1 MLRPTFTG
9 SLDLYASSSAKG
21 GTARTQEAPRTH
33 ETVNPTPASIVT
45 LSPQAKEYYD
55 NLQENLNT
63 LNRFTQ
69 ENAQSSKANARAKL
83 EALKREI
90 ARLKALAMLF
100 GGSGGYIMKQLK
112 QLSSQLGQLA
122 SQLGQ
127 SDNTGAGNSADAAAS
142 SAAQAAA
149 GESDE
154 SAAKAQAQA
163 TPDADVS
170 DEENPTEKEKSAEIA
185 GVQSTIDN
193 VINTLQKSSQRQ
205 EDARSL
211 KEALRELK
219 SLLSLLKSKMREEEK
234 ASGNERNDIAAVE
247 QNLNDSGNVIS
258 QMELTPGF

>member
-1 MLRPTFTG
+1 MLRPTFT
-9 SLDLYASSSAKG
+9 STLDLYTSSSAKG
-21 GTARTQEAPRTH
+21 GTARTQETTRTN
-33 ETVNPTPASIVT
+33 ETVNATPASIVT
-45 LSPQAKEYYD
+45 LSPQAKEYYE

-69 ENAQSSKANARAKL
+69 ENAQNSKANARAKL

-127 SDNTGAGNSADAAAS
+127 SDNTGAGNSADATAS
-142 SAAQAAA
+142 SAAQASA

-154 SAAKAQAQA
+154 PAVKAQAVS
-163 TPDADVS
+163 DADVN
-170 DEENPTEKEKSAEIA
+170 DEENPTGKEKSEEVA

-193 VINTLQKSSQRQ
+193 VLNTLQKASQRQ

-219 SLLSLLKSKMREEEK
+219 SLLSLIKSKMRDEGK
-234 ASGNERNDIAAVE
+234 ASGTERNDIASVE

-258 QMELTPGF
+258 QMELTRGI

>member
-21 GTARTQEAPRTH
+21 GTARTQETARTN
-33 ETVNPTPASIVT
+33 ETVYATPASIVT
-45 LSPQAKEYYD
+45 LSPQAKEYYE

-63 LNRFTQ
+63 LKRFTQ
-69 ENAQSSKANARAKL
+69 ENAQNSKANARAKL

-127 SDNTGAGNSADAAAS
+127 SDNTGSGTSADANAS
-142 SAAQAAA
+142 GAAQAST

-154 SAAKAQAQA
+154 SAVKAQAQA
-163 TPDADVS
+163 ASDAEVS
-170 DEENPTEKEKSAEIA
+170 DKENPTEKEKSEEVA

-193 VINTLQKSSQRQ
+193 VINTLQNASQRQ

-219 SLLSLLKSKMREEEK
+219 SLLSLIKSKMREEGK
-234 ASGNERNDIAAVE
+234 ASGNERNDIASVE

-258 QMELTPGF
+258 QMELTSGI

>member
-21 GTARTQEAPRTH
+21 GTVRAHESTRTN

-45 LSPQAKEYYD
+45 LSPEAKEYYE

-69 ENAQSSKANARAKL
+69 ENAQNSKANARAKL

-127 SDNTGAGNSADAAAS
+127 SDNTGAGNSADANAS
-142 SAAQAAA
+142 SAAQVST

-154 SAAKAQAQA
+154 PAIKAQAA
-163 TPDADVS
+163 SDAEVS
-170 DEENPTEKEKSAEIA
+170 DEENPSEKEKSAEVA
-185 GVQSTIDN
+185 GVQSHIDN
-193 VINTLQKSSQRQ
+193 VINTLQNASQRQ

-219 SLLSLLKSKMREEEK
+219 SLLSLIKSKMREEGK
-234 ASGNERNDIAAVE
+234 ASGNERNDIASIE

-258 QMELTPGF
+258 QMELTPAF

>member
-9 SLDLYASSSAKG
+9 SLDLYVSSSAKG
-21 GTARTQEAPRTH
+21 GTVRTQEATRTS
-33 ETVNPTPASIVT
+33 EIVNPTPASIVT
-45 LSPQAKEYYD
+45 LSPQAKEYYE
-55 NLQENLNT
+55 NLQENLTT

-69 ENAQSSKANARAKL
+69 ENARNSKANARAKL

-127 SDNTGAGNSADAAAS
+127 SDNTGAGNGADANAS
-142 SAAQAAA
+142 DAAQAST

-154 SAAKAQAQA
+154 SAIKAQAA
-163 TPDADVS
+163 SDAEVS

-185 GVQSTIDN
+185 GAQSTIDN
-193 VINTLQKSSQRQ
+193 VINTLQNASQRQ

-219 SLLSLLKSKMREEEK
+219 SLLSLIKSKMREEGK
-234 ASGNERNDIAAVE
+234 ASGNERNDVTSVE
-247 QNLNDSGNVIS
+247 QNLNDSGNIIS

>member
-21 GTARTQEAPRTH
+21 GTARTQETTRTN
-33 ETVNPTPASIVT
+33 ETVNATPASIVT
-45 LSPQAKEYYD
+45 LSPQAKEYYE
-55 NLQENLNT
+55 NLQEHLNT
-63 LNRFTQ
+63 LKRFTQ
-69 ENAQSSKANARAKL
+69 ENAQNSKANARAKL

-127 SDNTGAGNSADAAAS
+127 SDNTGAGTSADANAAGAVPAS
-142 SAAQAAA
+142 A

-154 SAAKAQAQA
+154 PAVKAQAA
-163 TPDADVS
+163 SDADVN
-170 DEENPTEKEKSAEIA
+170 DEVNPTGKEKTEEVV
-185 GVQSTIDN
+185 GVQSTIEN
-193 VINTLQKSSQRQ
+193 VINTLQNTSQRQ

-219 SLLSLLKSKMREEEK
+219 SLLSLIKSKMREEGK
-234 ASGNERNDIAAVE
+234 ASDNERNDIASVE

-258 QMELTPGF
+258 QMELTSGI

>member
-21 GTARTQEAPRTH
+21 GTTRTQETTRTN
-33 ETVNPTPASIVT
+33 ETINATPASIVT
-45 LSPQAKEYYD
+45 LSPQAKEYYE

-69 ENAQSSKANARAKL
+69 ENAQNSKANARAKL

-127 SDNTGAGNSADAAAS
+127 SDNTGAGTSADANAAGAVQVS
-142 SAAQAAA
+142 S

-154 SAAKAQAQA
+154 PAVKAQAA
-163 TPDADVS
+163 SDADVN
-170 DEENPTEKEKSAEIA
+170 DEENPTEKEKTEEVA

-193 VINTLQKSSQRQ
+193 VINTLQNASQRQ

-219 SLLSLLKSKMREEEK
+219 SLLSLIKSKMREEGK
-234 ASGNERNDIAAVE
+234 ASDNERNDIASVE

-258 QMELTPGF
+258 QMELTPGI